1 MRELKSRLVDGG
13 RVEHGR
19 LGNLKD
25 VRGEARVESAL
36 WQRKAIHAAVPG
48 YAVIEVVP
56 GYQSVAGVYRVV
68 DARAETGETRGQ
80 HDALANLH
88 DVVGGIQNC
97 RSDNPIVVLLVS
109 VHFQEE
115 RSLSFFQRPAKI
127 TAHLAYLKRRAFARV
142 NLERIRLREFKLS
155 SLKLNEALPRILSEP
170 GRVRISIRAEG

>member
-97 RSDNPIVVLLVS
+97 RSDNPIVVHLVS

-142 NLERIRLREFKLS
+142 DLERITRIQ
-155 SLKLNEALPRILSEP
+155 ALVVEIKRGAAAHLVRTRP
-170 GRVRISIRAEG
+170 GKNFNTS